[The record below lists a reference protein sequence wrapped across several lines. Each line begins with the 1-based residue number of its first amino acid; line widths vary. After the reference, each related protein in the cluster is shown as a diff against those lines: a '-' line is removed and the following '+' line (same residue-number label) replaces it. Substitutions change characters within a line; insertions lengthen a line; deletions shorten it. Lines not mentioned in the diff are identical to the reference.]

1 MNVRTAYLLPAL
13 VLILAGCSELTKVV
27 TSAGVATG
35 KISEDQ
41 AKSVN
46 RSAEAIEKTFQDITP
61 EQEYYIG
68 RSVAATIFAS
78 YKPYEQAAIN
88 QYVNL
93 LGQTLAL
100 ASEKPETFGGY
111 HFYVM
116 DTEEINAF
124 AAPGGL
130 ILVSRGLI
138 RCCRNEDALAAVLA
152 HEIGHVE
159 KLHGLK
165 AIKKG
170 RLTSALTT
178 LAVEAGKNLGGEQLA
193 EVTKAF
199 EGTISDITGTLVNS
213 GYARE
218 LEFEADAAAVRIL
231 RKVGY
236 SPQGLVDMLDQMQKK
251 LKPGSHGFGATH
263 PTPKDRIEAVRKVMG
278 TPGTLTDPPARK
290 QRFTAAVARV

>member
-1 MNVRTAYLLPAL
+1 MTLRNAWLLPAL
-13 VLILAGCSELTKVV
+13 ALALTGCSELTKVV
-27 TSAGVATG
+27 TSAGVASG
-35 KISEDQ
+35 KISEEQ
-41 AKSVN
+41 AKSAN
-46 RSAEAIEKTFQDITP
+46 RSAEAIEKSFQDITP

-68 RSVAATIFAS
+68 RSVAATILSS
-78 YKPYEQAAIN
+78 YKPYDMAALN

-93 LGQTLAL
+93 LGQTLAQ

-170 RLTSALTT
+170 RLTSTFAIVG
-178 LAVEAGKNLGGEQLA
+178 AEAAKNYKGGQLA
-193 EVTKAF
+193 EVVKTF
-199 EGTISDITGTLVNS
+199 EGTIGDIANTLVNS
-213 GYARE
+213 GYARD
-218 LEFEADAAAVRIL
+218 LEFEADAAAIRIL
-231 RKVGY
+231 RRVGY
-236 SPQGLVDMLDQMQKK
+236 NPEGLVDMLDQMQKK

-263 PTPKDRIEAVRKVMG
+263 PTPKDRLQAVRKLIG
-278 TPGTLTDPPARK
+278 TQAPLADPPARK
-290 QRFTAAVARV
+290 QRFAAAIAKA